1 MKQETLVPVAGLT
14 ESCTSREALAVASS
28 LAGELEPGAQA
39 WRVGSVDGCDT
50 EGRSTRWEVRFDLE
64 RRRAEAVVT
73 LGFVYEEDTGTHG
86 EGVASL
92 SLVDFPA
99 EGSELSKMA
108 ATGEISARGLRSVWR
123 QQMRER
129 PALPPNAP
137 DSSVMMAKVAPD
149 EVRAAYARITRQ
161 RGFVW
166 VVETPGRTRH
176 FRFDDLTK

>member
-1 MKQETLVPVAGLT
+1 MPGLT
-14 ESCTSREALAVASS
+14 GSCTSRQAVDVASS
-28 LAGELEPGAQA
+28 LAGELESGTQA
-39 WRVGSVDGCDT
+39 WRVGSVDGCDA
-50 EGRSTRWEVRFDLE
+50 EGRSTRWEVRFDLR

-73 LGFVYEEDTGTHG
+73 VAFVYEESVGAHSG
-86 EGVASL
+86 GVASVA
-92 SLVDFPA
+92 LVGFPA
-99 EGSELSKMA
+99 EGSELAKMA

-129 PALPPNAP
+129 PALPADFP
-137 DSSVMMAKVAPD
+137 DSSVMVAKVAPD

-176 FRFDDLTK
+176 LRFDDLTK